1 MASASVSS
9 SRLLPRFL
17 PWLTWMMDYILL
29 LVRWNKLFPSWFW
42 SWCLII
48 AKEILTKTYH
58 VTIVACTLVWVFYL
72 LHWSRSLF
80 MTFSYKYI
88 LYLAHI
94 HCPSCILFCLLSMT
108 KSYYIALTVTNT
120 ESSSLGLPEL
130 RSQALLVMIY
140 LRLYQQAFVLLSLPP
155 QQIANNSSQC
165 LASLLTAHL
174 PFTRFLWPSTTVSDN
189 GSPVVMWWVG
199 CSGPAEVSWYWGNIF
214 FSQFLTQRR

>member
-1 MASASVSS
+1 MHT
-9 SRLLPRFL
+9 LLFA
-17 PWLTWMMDYILL
+17 
-29 LVRWNKLFPSWFW
+29 F
-42 SWCLII
+42 
-48 AKEILTKTYH
+48 
-58 VTIVACTLVWVFYL
+58 
-72 LHWSRSLF
+72 
-80 MTFSYKYI
+80 
-88 LYLAHI
+88 
-94 HCPSCILFCLLSMT
+94 MT

-130 RSQALLVMIY
+130 RSQALLVLIY

-199 CSGPAEVSWYWGNIF
+199 GSGPAEVSWYWGNIF
-214 FSQFLTQRR
+214 FSQFLTQRRLTQPNSLPGTATVWTIEPMTYQVGKACHTLVAFPILMVPF